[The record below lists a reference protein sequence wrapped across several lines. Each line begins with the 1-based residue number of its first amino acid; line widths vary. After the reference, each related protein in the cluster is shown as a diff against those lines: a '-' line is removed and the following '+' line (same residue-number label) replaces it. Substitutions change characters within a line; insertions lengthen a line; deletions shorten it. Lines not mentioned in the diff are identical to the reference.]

1 MELSIESKKSSPS
14 ISSGDEPEYILINP
28 YNPMNRL
35 IETHEVE
42 AIIKEPIGN
51 LKLYQNAFVHKS
63 YCVKKGENI
72 MNGLPV
78 ILADKPAGVLELQEN
93 SNERLEFLGDS
104 ILGAV
109 VTHYL
114 YNRFGSQ
121 DEGFCTK
128 LKTKLVNCETL
139 ASFSRCL
146 GLDKH
151 LIISKYVED
160 RCNGRRNPRILEDI
174 FESFI
179 GALFLDFQRDDRG
192 FAVANRFILR
202 LLERNVDFT
211 QLILHDNNYKD
222 ILLRYYQHNFQITPK
237 YKEIKVDGPAHQR
250 MFTMGVMDKNGKVI
264 GVGEERSKK
273 KAEQIASKNAL
284 LYYGQLEDSDTSD
297 FSSSD
302 DD

>member
-1 MELSIESKKSSPS
+1 MELSIESTKSSLSS
-14 ISSGDEPEYILINP
+14 IDDEPEYILINP
-28 YNPMNRL
+28 YNPINRL
-35 IETHEVE
+35 IEKHEVE
-42 AIIKEPIGN
+42 AILKEPIHN

-78 ILADKPAGVLELQEN
+78 ILADRPAGVLELQEN

-109 VTHYL
+109 VTNYL
-114 YNRFGSQ
+114 YNRFETQ

-139 ASFSRCL
+139 ASFSRCFGL
-146 GLDKH
+146 GEF
-151 LIISKYVED
+151 LIISKYVEE
-160 RCNGRRNPRILEDI
+160 RCNGRKNPRILEDI

-179 GALFLDFQRDDRG
+179 GALFLDFQKEGRG
-192 FAVANRFILR
+192 FEVVNTFILQI
-202 LLERNVDFT
+202 LERNVDFT

-222 ILLRYYQHNFQITPK
+222 ILLRYYQHTFQITPK

-273 KAEQIASKNAL
+273 KAEQIASKQAL
-284 LYYGQLEDSDTSD
+284 LYYQQLEDSDESD

-302 DD
+302 EDD

>member
-1 MELSIESKKSSPS
+1 MELTIEPKKKSM
-14 ISSGDEPEYILINP
+14 DEEQEFILINP
-28 YNPMNRL
+28 YNSMNRL
-35 IETHEVE
+35 IEKHEVE
-42 AIIKEPIGN
+42 FILGEPIHDI
-51 LKLYQNAFVHKS
+51 KLYQNAFVHKS

-78 ILADKPAGVLELQEN
+78 ILAEKPYGVLELQEN

-109 VTHYL
+109 VTNYL
-114 YNRFGSQ
+114 FQRFETE

-139 ASFSRCL
+139 ASFSRCI
-146 GLDKH
+146 GLEKY

-160 RCNGRRNPRILEDI
+160 RCNGRKNPRILEDI

-179 GALFLDFQRDDRG
+179 GALFLDFQCVNRG
-192 FAVANRFILR
+192 FEIVNKFILKIFDT
-202 LLERNVDFT
+202 NVDFT
-211 QLILHDNNYKD
+211 QLILHDTNYKD
-222 ILLRYYQHNFQITPK
+222 ILLRYYQHTFQITPK
-237 YKEIKVDGPAHQR
+237 YKEIKVDGPVHQR

-264 GVGEERSKK
+264 GTGEERSKK
-273 KAEQIASKNAL
+273 KAEQFASKQAL
-284 LYYGQLEDSDTSD
+284 LYYNQLDDSDTSD

-302 DD
+302 SDCE